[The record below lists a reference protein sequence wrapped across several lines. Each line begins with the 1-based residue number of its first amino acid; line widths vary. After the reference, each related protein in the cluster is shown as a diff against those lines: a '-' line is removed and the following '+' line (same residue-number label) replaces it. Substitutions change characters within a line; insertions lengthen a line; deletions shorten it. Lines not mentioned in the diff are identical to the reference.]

1 MFESCEWFGT
11 DPEKL
16 LWNFYQINDLIRNG
30 LGSAFV
36 LGWVVEARKTGWAI
50 GWEDGRLWTG
60 HQRGSC
66 CHQVPRV
73 D

>member
-30 LGSAFV
+30 LGSALV

-50 GWEDGRLWTG
+50 GWGDGRLWAG